1 MQIPSSDYDSPW
13 KQILERY
20 FPQFMEFFFPQIHPQ
35 IDWSRSWEFLDNE
48 LQQLTRESEVGR
60 RIVDKLIKIWRL
72 DGEEIWVLLHL
83 EIQGA
88 YESGFPKR
96 MYTYHHRIEDR
107 FNRTVV
113 SIGILADDRPSW
125 KPNQHTSELWG
136 CEIKFKFLVVKLLD
150 YLPQW
155 SDLEANPNPFAVV
168 VMAHLQ
174 AQRTRQDPQG
184 RLNGKI
190 RLVRSLYD
198 RGYGRDEIIDLFR
211 FIDWVIT
218 LPEELEEQFDQVLIE
233 IEEERRVEY
242 ITSIERRGI
251 RKGIE
256 QGMEQGIE
264 QGSLRTARASLLQVL
279 EVRFGSVPSSLREQI
294 ERSDDL
300 PLLQAMHLEALG
312 TDSLSAIE
320 DAFDS

>member
-1 MQIPSSDYDSPW
+1 MQIPTSDYDSPW

-20 FPQFMEFFFPQIHPQ
+20 FPQFIEFFFPEIHAQ
-35 IDWSRSWEFLDNE
+35 IDWSRSWEFLEQE
-48 LQQLTRESEVGR
+48 LQQLTRESETGR
-60 RIVDKLIKIWRL
+60 RIVDKLIKVWRL
-72 DGEEIWVLLHL
+72 DGEETWVLIHL
-83 EIQGA
+83 ELQGS

-96 MYTYHHRIEDR
+96 IYTYHHRIEDR

-113 SIGILADDRPSW
+113 SMAILADDRPSW

-136 CEIKFKFLVVKLLD
+136 CKAELKFPIVKLLD
-150 YLPQW
+150 YLSRW
-155 SDLEANPNPFAVV
+155 SELEQSLNPFAVV

-184 RLNGKI
+184 RLEWKV
-190 RLVRSLYD
+190 RLVRGLYE

-218 LPEELEEQFDQVLIE
+218 LPEELEEQFDQVLEE

-256 QGMEQGIE
+256 QG
-264 QGSLRTARASLLQVL
+264 SLQTARSSLLQVL
-279 EVRFGSVPSSLREQI
+279 EVRFGSVPVSLREQI
-294 ERSDDL
+294 DRSEDL
-300 PLLQAMHLEALG
+300 SLLQALHLEALR
-312 TDSLSAIE
+312 TDSISAIQ
-320 DAFDS
+320 DAFCS